1 VLADPAAF
9 RPPVVAVVSGG
20 NIDPVLLLK
29 VVQHGM
35 AAAGRYLSLRVR
47 MADRPGSLAALLG
60 ELAGL
65 SANVL
70 SVEHERTTAR
80 LDLGEVEVGVHLE
93 TRGPDHAVEVIAA
106 LSRAG
111 YTVRSD

>member
-1 VLADPAAF
+1 M
-9 RPPVVAVVSGG
+9 
-20 NIDPVLLLK
+20 LK

-47 MADRPGSLAALLG
+47 VPDRPGSLAALLA

-65 SANVL
+65 TANVL

-93 TRGPDHAVEVIAA
+93 TRGPDHATDVLAA
-106 LSRAG
+106 LAAAG
-111 YTVRSD
+111 YAVQAD